1 MKFIWIFLLLFVDF
15 SQVAMSTVVY
25 VPALSTDL
33 NDQHSQHLYT
43 FDHHQQ
49 MIIENNNHQRRIIT
63 TTTNSSNQLLNHLN
77 EDEHCQI
84 CGDLASGWHCG

>member
-1 MKFIWIFLLLFVDF
+1 
-15 SQVAMSTVVY
+15 MSTAVC
-25 VPALSTDL
+25 VPPPSTHL
-33 NDQHSQHLYT
+33 NDQYSQHLYG

-49 MIIENNNHQRRIIT
+49 MMIENNNQRQQQQI
-63 TTTNSSNQLLNHLN
+63 TTNSPNLLSNHFN

>member
-1 MKFIWIFLLLFVDF
+1 
-15 SQVAMSTVVY
+15 MSTVVC
-25 VPALSTDL
+25 VSSPLTQL
-33 NDQHSQHLYT
+33 NDQHSQHVYG

-49 MIIENNNHQRRIIT
+49 MIIENTNQQRQT
-63 TTTNSSNQLLNHLN
+63 TTTNSSNLLSNHFN